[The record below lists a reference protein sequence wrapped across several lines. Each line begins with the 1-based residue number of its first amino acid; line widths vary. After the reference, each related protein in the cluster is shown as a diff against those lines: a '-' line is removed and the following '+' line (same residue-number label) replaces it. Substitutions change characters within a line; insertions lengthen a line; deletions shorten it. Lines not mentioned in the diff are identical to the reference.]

1 MGITITDRF
10 FRSMSHKT
18 NKNYITMNNAFLSI
32 VLTAISISTNSYA
45 EDDRDKRFPVDS
57 TYESNIQSS
66 RLVGTLTNLHNII
79 DRCEINPSPK
89 PTVLE
94 KNYTLEDLKY
104 KKIFGQGLLSDF
116 EKDSDML
123 GITMVDNGIVVRQ
136 KFFKERKLTDVMP
149 SFSMSKSLVSLLIG
163 AAYDDGSIESLDDK
177 AGKYS
182 DNLKDTPYGDV
193 KIVNLLRMSSGV
205 PFSEDYSANS
215 DIAQFSFGSIGSN
228 SNVVDSIK
236 KFNRVSKNEGMSF
249 NYASIETAVLA
260 ELLRGKVGNLCEY
273 FEKKIWQPIGA
284 SSKAYWAVDSNGK
297 VAGHA
302 FFMSQ
307 QDDFV
312 KIGIM
317 LANNGFV
324 NNKQV
329 ISKEY
334 LDLATLVSKQP
345 EGFQVGKVNRIS
357 GYGFQMW
364 LSPTPGI
371 YSMWGVRGQR
381 MYIDT
386 NSKRVM
392 LINSAWQNHID
403 QIGTYKI
410 DQIFKSFV
418 KTE

>member
-1 MGITITDRF
+1 
-10 FRSMSHKT
+10 
-18 NKNYITMNNAFLSI
+18 
-32 VLTAISISTNSYA
+32 
-45 EDDRDKRFPVDS
+45 
-57 TYESNIQSS
+57 
-66 RLVGTLTNLHNII
+66 
-79 DRCEINPSPK
+79 
-89 PTVLE
+89 
-94 KNYTLEDLKY
+94 
-104 KKIFGQGLLSDF
+104 
-116 EKDSDML
+116 
-123 GITMVDNGIVVRQ
+123 
-136 KFFKERKLTDVMP
+136 
-149 SFSMSKSLVSLLIG
+149 
-163 AAYDDGSIESLDDK
+163 
-177 AGKYS
+177 
-182 DNLKDTPYGDV
+182 
-193 KIVNLLRMSSGV
+193 MSSGV
-205 PFSEDYSANS
+205 PFSERYLANS
-215 DIAQFSFGSIGSN
+215 DIAKFSSGSIGPN
-228 SNVVDSIK
+228 SDVVKSIK
-236 KFNRVSKNEGMSF
+236 KLNRVSKNEGMYF
-249 NYASIETAVLA
+249 NYASVETAVLA

-297 VAGHA
+297 VAGYA

-345 EGFQVGKVNRIS
+345 AAFQVGIVNQIA

-371 YSMWGVRGQR
+371 YSMWGVRGQK

-386 NSKRVM
+386 NSKKVM
-392 LINSAWQNHID
+392 LINSASRLFTDPTVN
-403 QIGTYKI
+403 YEI
-410 DQIFKSFV
+410 DQIFKSFT